1 MSIVETV
8 LHKVFGTPHERKVK
22 QLRPVIAQINKARE
36 ALEALDDAA
45 LAAKSAELREKLKNG
60 ATLDDIR
67 VEAFA
72 VCKEACDRRLGI
84 FNIFKPEHNFDFSR
98 LGPELQDAVNDAK
111 AALASGKNEWEVYL
125 PAALYAKVRELYPN
139 SVKPFRMMP
148 FDVQMIGGLVLH
160 EGAIAEMAT
169 GEGKT
174 LAAALPVY
182 LNALG
187 GHGVHVVTVN
197 DYLAGR
203 DAKQMGM
210 VYKFLGLTVGLIV
223 NGLNPEQRRVSY
235 NSDVTYGTNNEFG
248 FDYLRDNMAVEPNQL
263 VQRELNYCIVDEVDS
278 ILIDE
283 ARTPLIISGPA
294 EDATDKYAKANEIAQ
309 KLVKNKDFS
318 VDEKDKVIQLT
329 SKGVASVENMMQ
341 ITNLYGEHADWVHFI
356 DQALRAWYLYEK
368 DVDYIVRDG
377 EIVIVDENTGRLME
391 GRRYSNGMHQAIEA
405 KEKVEIRRENQTL
418 ATITFQNYFRM
429 YNKLSGMTG
438 TAETEA
444 TEFIKIYNMNTWVI
458 PTNKP
463 CVRKD
468 LQDLVYKSEGA
479 KWKAIVEEIKE
490 RHAKGQPLLVG
501 TASIEKSEHLH
512 GLLEKEG
519 IPHEV
524 LNAKNHGREAEI
536 IQFAGCKGKV
546 TIATNMAGRGT
557 DIALGEGVSELGG
570 LHVLGTE
577 RHESRRIDN
586 QLRGRSGRQGD
597 NGSSQYFLSL
607 DDNLM
612 RIFGGDN
619 VKNLM
624 SRFGVGEDEVITHPI
639 VSRSIRGAQR
649 RVEGQSFDIRKHL
662 LDYDNVMN
670 EQRKVIYGL
679 RRRIL
684 NGEDIREEIMNR
696 VEDALDI
703 KVAQYVPPKTYQE
716 DWNLEGLHTDLQR
729 SLGLEYNLT
738 MEDAAIKTP
747 ETVLDD
753 VLEMCKA
760 RYDKLTKIIPD
771 QDFRQIER
779 RFLLMTIDQVWKE
792 HLYQMDGLKDAIRFH
807 GYAQKDPLMVYKSE
821 GFKMFEGCMEKIAT
835 LTALRILNIRITLP
849 NGMTVSPDQLQ
860 LKPQPAPGAEGEQ
873 PAAEGAQNEA
883 PAEDGTMTQPAG
895 FNIEGGMR
903 SVQDDTPEGIG
914 EQLSAEGAKPAGLAG
929 EAATSE
935 SNALSKDQQ
944 QGVAQQPA
952 SAEGRPT
959 VRRTYTNPAVLAAAR
974 RAQQQAPKIGRN
986 DDCWCGSGLKYKK
999 CHGKNAE

>member
-1 MSIVETV
+1 MSIVDTV

-22 QLRPVIAQINKARE
+22 QLRPVIEKIHAVRM

-45 LAAKSAELREKLKNG
+45 LAAKSAEFREKLKNG
-60 ATLDDIR
+60 STLDDIK
-67 VEAFA
+67 VDAFA
-72 VCKEACDRRLGI
+72 VCQEACDRRLGI
-84 FNIFKPEHNFDFSR
+84 FNIFKPEFGFDFSR
-98 LGPELQDAVNDAK
+98 LGPELQDVVNNAK
-111 AALASGKNEWEVYL
+111 AELASGKNEWEVYL
-125 PAALYAKVRELYPN
+125 PAALYAKVRELYPE

-182 LNALG
+182 LNGLS

-203 DAKQMGM
+203 DAKQMGL

-223 NGLNPEQRRVSY
+223 AGLDSEQRRVSY
-235 NSDVTYGTNNEFG
+235 GSDVTYGTNNEFG
-248 FDYLRDNMAVEPNQL
+248 FDYLRDNMAVDPSQL
-263 VQRELNYCIVDEVDS
+263 VQRELNFCIVDEVDS

-294 EDATDKYAKANEIAQ
+294 EDATDKYAKADEIAQ
-309 KLVKNKDFS
+309 KLIKNKDFG
-318 VDEKDKVIQLT
+318 VDEKDKYIMLT
-329 SKGVASVENMMQ
+329 EKGVNHVESLLQ

-356 DQALRAWYLYEK
+356 DQALRAWHLYEK

-405 KEKVEIRRENQTL
+405 KEKVQIRRENQTL

-429 YNKLSGMTG
+429 YKKLSGMTG

-463 CVRKD
+463 CIRQD
-468 LQDLVYKSEGA
+468 LQDMVYKSEDA
-479 KWKAIVEEIKE
+479 KWRAIVAEIKE
-490 RHAKGQPLLVG
+490 RHGKGQPLLVG

-536 IQFAGCKGKV
+536 IQYAGHEGKV

-557 DIALGEGVSELGG
+557 DIALGPGVTNLGG

-597 NGSSQYFLSL
+597 PGSSQYFLSL

-612 RIFGGDN
+612 RIFGGDS

-624 SRFGVGEDEVITHPI
+624 NRFGVGEDEVITHPI
-639 VSRSIRGAQR
+639 VSRSIRSAQR

-684 NGEDIREEIMNR
+684 NGEDIRQEILDR
-696 VEDALDI
+696 IEDACDI
-703 KVAQYVPPKTYQE
+703 KVSNYIVAKSYPE

-729 SLGLEYNLT
+729 TLGMEYNLT
-738 MEDAAIKTP
+738 LEQAMKKTP
-747 ETVLDD
+747 EQVLDEIIG
-753 VLEMCKA
+753 LCKA
-760 RYDKLTKIIPD
+760 RYDKLTKIIPEA
-771 QDFRQIER
+771 DFRNIER

-792 HLYQMDGLKDAIRFH
+792 HLYAMDQLKDSIRFH
-807 GYAQKDPLMVYKSE
+807 GYAQKDPLMVYKNE
-821 GFKMFEGCMEKIAT
+821 GFKLFEGCLEKIAT
-835 LTALRILNIRITLP
+835 LTMLRILNIRITLP

-860 LKPQPAPGAEGEQ
+860 LKSQEQIDAERKAAEAAQNAGEQ
-873 PAAEGAQNEA
+873 PQE
-883 PAEDGTMTQPAG
+883 
-895 FNIEGGMR
+895 
-903 SVQDDTPEGIG
+903 G
-914 EQLSAEGAKPAGLAG
+914 EQLSAEGAKAAGLAG
-929 EAATSE
+929 QAAASE
-935 SNALSKDQQ
+935 SNAISEDPQ
-944 QGVAQQPA
+944 AQPMPQ
-952 SAEGRPT
+952 SALPGTRQ
-959 VRRTYTNPAVLAAAR
+959 VRRTYTNPAIMEAAR
-974 RAQQQAPKIGRN
+974 RRAQAAGPKLGRN
-986 DDCWCGSGLKYKK
+986 DPCWCGSGLKYKK
-999 CHGKNAE
+999 CHGKDVE

>member
-1 MSIVETV
+1 MSIVDTV

-22 QLRPVIAQINKARE
+22 QLRPVIAKIHEARH

-45 LAAKSAELREKLKNG
+45 LAAKSAEFREKLANG
-60 ATLDDIR
+60 ATLDDIK
-67 VEAFA
+67 VDAFA
-72 VCKEACDRRLGI
+72 VCQEACDRRLGI
-84 FNIFKPEHNFDFSR
+84 FNIFKPEFGFDFSR
-98 LGPELQDAVNDAK
+98 LGPELQDAANDAK
-111 AALASGKNEWEVYL
+111 AELASGKNEWEVYL
-125 PAALYAKVRELYPN
+125 PAALYAKVRELYPE

-182 LNALG
+182 LNGLG

-203 DAKQMGM
+203 DAKQMGL

-223 NGLNPEQRRVSY
+223 NGLDPETRRTSY

-248 FDYLRDNMAVEPNQL
+248 FDYLRDNMAVDPSQL
-263 VQRELNYCIVDEVDS
+263 VQRELNFCIVDEVDS

-294 EDATDKYAKANEIAQ
+294 EDATDKYSKANEIAQ
-309 KLVKNKDFS
+309 KLIKNKDFG
-318 VDEKDKVIQLT
+318 VDEKDKYIMLT
-329 SKGVASVENMMQ
+329 EKGVNHVESLLQ
-341 ITNLYGEHADWVHFI
+341 ITNLYGEHADWVHYI
-356 DQALRAWYLYEK
+356 DQALRAWHLYEK

-405 KEKVEIRRENQTL
+405 KEGVQIRRENQTL

-429 YNKLSGMTG
+429 YKKLSGMTG

-463 CVRKD
+463 CIRQD
-468 LQDLVYKSEGA
+468 LQDMVYKSEDA
-479 KWKAIVEEIKE
+479 KWRAIVAEIKE
-490 RHAKGQPLLVG
+490 RHGKGQPLLVG

-519 IPHEV
+519 IQHEV

-536 IQFAGCKGKV
+536 IQYAGYKDKV

-557 DIALGEGVSELGG
+557 DIALGPGVTELGG

-597 NGSSQYFLSL
+597 PGSSQYFLSL

-612 RIFGGDN
+612 RIFGGDS

-624 SRFGVGEDEVITHPI
+624 TRFGVGEDEVITHPI

-684 NGEDIREEIMNR
+684 NGEDIRQEIMDR
-696 VEDALDI
+696 IEDACDI
-703 KVAQYVPPKTYQE
+703 KVSSYIVAKSYPE

-729 SLGLEYNLT
+729 TLSMEYNLT
-738 MEDAAIKTP
+738 LDEAMHKTP
-747 ETVLDD
+747 EQVLDEIIG
-753 VLEMCKA
+753 LCKA
-760 RYDKLTKIIPD
+760 RYDKLTKIIPEA
-771 QDFRQIER
+771 DFHNIER

-792 HLYQMDGLKDAIRFH
+792 HLYAMDQLKDAIRFH
-807 GYAQKDPLMVYKSE
+807 GYAQKDPLMVYKNE
-821 GFKMFEGCMEKIAT
+821 GFKLFEGCLEKIAT

-860 LKPQPAPGAEGEQ
+860 LKSQEQIDAERKA
-873 PAAEGAQNEA
+873 AAEAAQNAGEGA
-883 PAEDGTMTQPAG
+883 ANAEQGA
-895 FNIEGGMR
+895 
-903 SVQDDTPEGIG
+903 
-914 EQLSAEGAKPAGLAG
+914 EQLSAEGAKAAGLAG
-929 EAATSE
+929 QAATSE
-935 SNALSKDQQ
+935 SNAISEEQ
-944 QGVAQQPA
+944 QGAQPMPQ
-952 SAEGRPT
+952 SALPGTRPT
-959 VRRTYTNPAVLAAAR
+959 VRRTYTNPAVLAAAKK
-974 RAQQQAPKIGRN
+974 RAQQAGPKLGRN
-986 DDCWCGSGLKYKK
+986 DPCWCGSGLKYKK
-999 CHGKNAE
+999 CHGKDVE

>member
-1 MSIVETV
+1 MSIVDTV
-8 LHKVFGTPHERKVK
+8 LHKIFGTPHERKVK
-22 QLRPVIAQINKARE
+22 KLRPVIAQIHEARK

-45 LAAKSAELREKLKNG
+45 LAAKSAEFREKLKNG
-60 ATLDDIR
+60 ATLEDIK

-72 VCKEACDRRLGI
+72 VCQEACDRRLGI
-84 FNIFKPEHNFDFSR
+84 FNIFKPENNFDFSK
-98 LGPELQDAVNDAK
+98 LGPELQVYTDAAK
-111 AALASGKNEWEVYL
+111 AELDAGKNEWEVYM
-125 PAALYAKVRELYPN
+125 PAAVYAKVRELYPE

-182 LNALG
+182 LNGLS

-203 DAKQMGM
+203 DAKQMGL

-223 NGLNPEQRRVSY
+223 NGLNPEQRRISY

-263 VQRELNYCIVDEVDS
+263 VQRELNFCIVDEVDS

-309 KLVKNKDFS
+309 KLVKNRDFG
-318 VDEKDKVIQLT
+318 VDEKDKNIQLT
-329 SKGVASVENMMQ
+329 EKGVNHIQELMGIQ
-341 ITNLYGEHADWVHFI
+341 NLYGEHADWVHFF

-377 EIVIVDENTGRLME
+377 EIIIVDENTGRLME

-405 KEKVEIRRENQTL
+405 KEKVQIRRENQTL

-429 YNKLSGMTG
+429 YKKLSGMTG

-463 CVRKD
+463 CIRKD
-468 LQDLVYKSEGA
+468 LQDMVYKSEGA
-479 KWKAIVEEIKE
+479 KWKAIVAEIKD
-490 RHAKGQPLLVG
+490 RHSKGQPLLVG

-512 GLLEKEG
+512 ALLEKEG
-519 IPHEV
+519 IPHDV

-536 IQFAGCKGKV
+536 IQYAGHKDRV

-557 DIALGEGVSELGG
+557 DIALGPGVTELGG

-597 NGSSQYFLSL
+597 PGSSQYFLSL

-612 RIFGGDN
+612 RIFGGDS

-624 SRFGVGEDEVITHPI
+624 TRFGVGEDEVITHPI

-696 VEDALDI
+696 IEDACDI
-703 KVAQYVPPKTYQE
+703 KVSNYIIAKSYPE
-716 DWNLEGLHTDLQR
+716 DWNLEGLHTDIQR
-729 SLGLEYNLT
+729 TLGMEYNLT
-738 MEDAAIKTP
+738 LEQAMQKTP
-747 ETVLDD
+747 EQVLDE
-753 VLEMCKA
+753 VIGMCKA
-760 RYDKLTKIIPD
+760 RYEKLTKIIPD
-771 QDFRQIER
+771 ADFRNIER

-792 HLYQMDGLKDAIRFH
+792 HLYAMDQLKDAIRFH
-807 GYAQKDPLMVYKSE
+807 GYAQKDPLMVYKNE
-821 GFKMFEGCMEKIAT
+821 GYKMFESCLEKIAT

-849 NGMTVSPDQLQ
+849 NGVTVSPDQLQ
-860 LKPQPAPGAEGEQ
+860 LKTPEQVEAEKAAAQ
-873 PAAEGAQNEA
+873 KAAEQNGAAENNAKKPANGEA
-883 PAEDGTMTQPAG
+883 AESKPQM
-895 FNIEGGMR
+895 
-903 SVQDDTPEGIG
+903 
-914 EQLSAEGAKPAGLAG
+914 SAEGAKAAGLAG
-929 EAATSE
+929 QAAASE
-935 SNALSKDQQ
+935 TNAITPEQQ
-944 QGVAQQPA
+944 QQSNGPMPQSALPGTRPA
-952 SAEGRPT
+952 
-959 VRRTYTNPAVLAAAR
+959 RRVNPAVAAAR
-974 RAQQQAPKIGRN
+974 QRAQQAAGPKLGRN
-986 DDCWCGSGLKYKK
+986 DPCWCGSGLKYKK
-999 CHGKNAE
+999 CHGKDVE

>member
-1 MSIVETV
+1 MSIVDTV

-22 QLRPVIAQINKARE
+22 QLRPVIEKIHAVRM

-45 LAAKSAELREKLKNG
+45 LAAKSAEFREKLKNG
-60 ATLDDIR
+60 STLDDIK
-67 VEAFA
+67 VDAFA
-72 VCKEACDRRLGI
+72 VCQEACDRRLGI
-84 FNIFKPEHNFDFSR
+84 FNIFKPEFGFDFSR
-98 LGPELQDAVNDAK
+98 LGPELQDVVNNAK
-111 AALASGKNEWEVYL
+111 AELASGKNEWEVYL
-125 PAALYAKVRELYPN
+125 PAALYAKVRELYPE

-182 LNALG
+182 LNGLS

-203 DAKQMGM
+203 DAKQMGL

-223 NGLNPEQRRVSY
+223 NGLNSEERRVSY
-235 NSDVTYGTNNEFG
+235 GSDVTYGTNNEFG
-248 FDYLRDNMAVEPNQL
+248 FDYLRDNMAVDPSQL
-263 VQRELNYCIVDEVDS
+263 VQRELNFCIVDEVDS

-294 EDATDKYAKANEIAQ
+294 EDATDKYAKADEIAQ
-309 KLVKNKDFS
+309 KLIKNKDFG
-318 VDEKDKVIQLT
+318 VDEKDKYIMLT
-329 SKGVASVENMMQ
+329 EKGVNHVESLLQ
-341 ITNLYGEHADWVHFI
+341 ITNLYGEHADWVHFL
-356 DQALRAWYLYEK
+356 DNALRAWYLFEK
-368 DVDYIVRDG
+368 DVDYIVRGD
-377 EIVIVDENTGRLME
+377 EIIIIDENTGRTME
-391 GRRYSNGMHQAIEA
+391 GRRYSNGIHQAIEA
-405 KEKVEIRRENQTL
+405 KENVPIRRENQTL

-429 YNKLSGMTG
+429 YKKLSGMTG

-463 CVRKD
+463 CIRKD
-468 LQDLVYKSEGA
+468 EQDLVYKSEDA
-479 KWKAIVEEIKE
+479 KWRAIVAEIKE
-490 RHAKGQPLLVG
+490 RHGKGQPLLVG

-512 GLLEKEG
+512 ALLEKEG

-524 LNAKNHGREAEI
+524 LNAKNHSREAEI
-536 IQFAGCKGKV
+536 IQYAGYKGKV

-557 DIALGEGVSELGG
+557 DIALGPGVTELGG

-597 NGSSQYFLSL
+597 PGSSQYFLSL

-612 RIFGGDN
+612 RIFGGDS

-649 RVEGQSFDIRKHL
+649 RVESQSFDIRKHL

-684 NGEDIREEIMNR
+684 NGEDIRDEIMNR
-696 VEDALDI
+696 IEDACDI
-703 KVAQYVPPKTYQE
+703 KVSAYIPAKSYPEQWKLE
-716 DWNLEGLHTDLQR
+716 DLHTDLQR
-729 SLGLEYNLT
+729 TLAMEYNLT
-738 MEDAAIKTP
+738 LDDAMKKTP
-747 ETVLDD
+747 EQ
-753 VLEMCKA
+753 VLEDVIGLCKA

-771 QDFRQIER
+771 ADFRNIER

-792 HLYQMDGLKDAIRFH
+792 HLYAMDQLKDAIRFH
-807 GYAQKDPLMVYKSE
+807 GYAQKDPLMVYKND
-821 GFKMFEGCMEKIAT
+821 GFRMFESCLEKIAT

-860 LKPQPAPGAEGEQ
+860 LKSQEQIDAERK
-873 PAAEGAQNEA
+873 AAEEAAAQNDAA
-883 PAEDGTMTQPAG
+883 PANEQAAAG
-895 FNIEGGMR
+895 EG
-903 SVQDDTPEGIG
+903 SSEG
-914 EQLSAEGAKPAGLAG
+914 LSAEGAKAAGLAG
-929 EAATSE
+929 QAASSE
-935 SNALSKDQQ
+935 SNALSEDQ
-944 QGVAQQPA
+944 AESQPMPQ
-952 SAEGRPT
+952 SALPGTRPNR
-959 VRRTYTNPAVLAAAR
+959 VNPALAAAVK
-974 RAQQQAPKIGRN
+974 RAQKQAGAKLGRN
-986 DDCWCGSGLKYKK
+986 DLCWCGSGLKYKK
-999 CHGKNAE
+999 CHGKDVD

>member
-1 MSIVETV
+1 MSVVDTV
-8 LHKVFGTPHERKVK
+8 LHKIFGTPHERKVK
-22 QLRPVIAQINKARE
+22 QLRPVIAKIHEAKQ

-45 LAAKSAELREKLKNG
+45 LAAKSAEFREKLKNG
-60 ATLDDIR
+60 ATLEDIK

-72 VCKEACDRRLGI
+72 VCQEACDRRLGI
-84 FNIFKPEHNFDFSR
+84 FNIFKPEFEFDFSR
-98 LGPELQDAVNDAK
+98 LGPELQGAVETAK
-111 AALASGKNEWEVYL
+111 AELASGKNEWEVYL
-125 PAALYAKVRELYPN
+125 PAALYAKVRELYPE

-182 LNALG
+182 LNGLS

-203 DAKQMGM
+203 DAKQMGL
-210 VYKFLGLTVGLIV
+210 VYQFLGLTVGLIV
-223 NGLNPEQRRVSY
+223 NGLNSEQRRKSY

-248 FDYLRDNMAVEPNQL
+248 FDYLRDNMAVEPSQL
-263 VQRELNYCIVDEVDS
+263 VQRELNFCIVDEVDS

-309 KLVKNKDFS
+309 KLIKNKDFS
-318 VDEKDKVIQLT
+318 VDEKDKNIQLT
-329 SKGVASVENMMQ
+329 EKGVNHVESLMQ
-341 ITNLYGEHADWVHFI
+341 ITNLYGEHADWVHFL
-356 DQALRAWYLYEK
+356 DQALRAWHLYER

-377 EIVIVDENTGRLME
+377 EIIIVDENTGRLME

-405 KEKVEIRRENQTL
+405 KEKVQIRRENQTL

-429 YNKLSGMTG
+429 YKKLSGMTG

-463 CVRKD
+463 CIRKD
-468 LQDLVYKSEGA
+468 MQDMVYKSEGA
-479 KWKAIVEEIKE
+479 KWKAIVAEIKD
-490 RHAKGQPLLVG
+490 RHEKGQPLLVG

-524 LNAKNHGREAEI
+524 LNAKNHSREAEI
-536 IQFAGCKGKV
+536 IQFAGYKGKV

-557 DIALGEGVSELGG
+557 DIALGPGVTEVGG

-597 NGSSQYFLSL
+597 PGSSQYFLSL

-612 RIFGGDN
+612 RIFGGDS

-624 SRFGVGEDEVITHPI
+624 TRFGVGEDEVITHPI
-639 VSRSIRGAQR
+639 VSRSIRSAQR

-684 NGEDIREEIMNR
+684 NGEDVRDEILNR
-696 VEDALDI
+696 IEDACDI
-703 KVAQYVPPKTYQE
+703 KVSNYIPPKSYVE
-716 DWNLEGLHTDLQR
+716 NWNLEGLHTDLQR
-729 SLGLEYNLT
+729 SLGMEYSLSFDEAT
-738 MEDAAIKTP
+738 KKTP
-747 ETVLDD
+747 EQVLDEIIE
-753 VLEMCKA
+753 LCKA

-771 QDFRQIER
+771 ADFRNIER

-792 HLYQMDGLKDAIRFH
+792 HLYAMDQLKDAIRFH
-807 GYAQKDPLMVYKSE
+807 GYAQKDPLMIYKNE
-821 GFKMFEGCMEKIAT
+821 GYKMFEGCIEKIAT
-835 LTALRILNIRITLP
+835 LTMLRILNIRITLP
-849 NGMTVSPDQLQ
+849 NGQTVSPDQLQ
-860 LKPQPAPGAEGEQ
+860 LREQ
-873 PAAEGAQNEA
+873 PKPESEAGAQEA
-883 PAEDGTMTQPAG
+883 AQSAETAQAPEQP
-895 FNIEGGMR
+895 
-903 SVQDDTPEGIG
+903 ST
-914 EQLSAEGAKPAGLAG
+914 EGAKAAGLAG
-929 EAATSE
+929 QAASSETNAISEGQQAASEAAQPMPQS
-935 SNALSKDQQ
+935 ALP
-944 QGVAQQPA
+944 GT
-952 SAEGRPT
+952 RPT
-959 VRRTYTNPAVLAAAR
+959 VRRTYTNPAVAAAAR
-974 RAQQQAPKIGRN
+974 RAQQAGPKLGRN
-986 DDCWCGSGLKYKK
+986 DPCWCGSGLKYKK
-999 CHGKNAE
+999 CHGKDAE

>member
-1 MSIVETV
+1 MSIVDTV
-8 LHKVFGTPHERKVK
+8 LHKIFGTPHERKVK
-22 QLRPVIAQINKARE
+22 QLRPVIAKIHEACK
-36 ALEALDDAA
+36 ALEALDDEA
-45 LAAKSAELREKLKNG
+45 LAAKSAEFREKLANG
-60 ATLDDIR
+60 STLEDIK

-72 VCKEACDRRLGI
+72 VCREACDRRLGI
-84 FNIFKPEHNFDFSR
+84 FNIFKPEFGFDFSS
-98 LGPELQDAVNDAK
+98 LGPELQEAVNKAK
-111 AALASGKNEWEVYL
+111 AELESGKNEWEVYL
-125 PAALYAKVRELYPN
+125 PAAVYAKVRELYPE
-139 SVKPFRMMP
+139 SVKPFRMLP

-182 LNALG
+182 LNGLT

-203 DAKQMGM
+203 DAKQMGL
-210 VYKFLGLTVGLIV
+210 VYKFLGLTVGLII
-223 NGLNPEQRRVSY
+223 NGLDAEQRRESY

-263 VQRELNYCIVDEVDS
+263 VQRELNFCIVDEVDS

-294 EDATDKYAKANEIAQ
+294 EDATEKYAKANEISKQ
-309 KLVKNKDFS
+309 LVRNKDFS
-318 VDEKDKVIQLT
+318 VDEKDKNIQFT
-329 SKGVASVENMMQ
+329 EKGVLHIQDLMH
-341 ITNLYGEHADWVHFI
+341 ITNLYGEHADWVHFL
-356 DQALRAWYLYEK
+356 DNALRAWYLFEK

-377 EIVIVDENTGRLME
+377 EIIIVDENTGRLME
-391 GRRYSNGMHQAIEA
+391 GRRYSNGIHQAIEA
-405 KEKVEIRRENQTL
+405 KENVPIRRENQTL

-429 YNKLSGMTG
+429 YKKLSGMTG

-463 CVRKD
+463 CIRKD
-468 LQDLVYKSEGA
+468 LQDLVYKSEDA
-479 KWKAIVEEIKE
+479 KWRAIVAEIKE
-490 RHAKGQPLLVG
+490 RHGKGQPLLVG
-501 TASIEKSEHLH
+501 TASIEKSEILH
-512 GLLEKEG
+512 GMLEKEG

-536 IQFAGCKGKV
+536 IQYAGYKDKV

-557 DIALGEGVSELGG
+557 DIALGPGVTELGG

-597 NGSSQYFLSL
+597 PGSSQYFLSL

-612 RIFGGDN
+612 RIFGGDS

-649 RVEGQSFDIRKHL
+649 RVESQSFDIRKHL

-684 NGEDIREEIMNR
+684 NGEDIRDEIMNR
-696 VEDALDI
+696 IEDACDI
-703 KVAQYVPPKTYQE
+703 KVSNYIPAKSYPEQWKLE
-716 DWNLEGLHTDLQR
+716 DLHADLQR
-729 SLGLEYNLT
+729 TLGMEYNLT
-738 MEDAAIKTP
+738 LEDAVTKTP
-747 ETVLDD
+747 EQVLDE
-753 VLEMCKA
+753 VIGLCKT

-771 QDFRQIER
+771 ADFRNIER

-792 HLYQMDGLKDAIRFH
+792 HLYAMDQLKDAIRFH
-807 GYAQKDPLMVYKSE
+807 GYAQKDPLMVYKND
-821 GFKMFEGCMEKIAT
+821 GFKMFESCLEKIAT

-860 LKPQPAPGAEGEQ
+860 LKSQEQIDAERKAAEEAAAGNAAEGEEQ
-873 PAAEGAQNEA
+873 SAESA
-883 PAEDGTMTQPAG
+883 
-895 FNIEGGMR
+895 
-903 SVQDDTPEGIG
+903 
-914 EQLSAEGAKPAGLAG
+914 EQLSSEGAKAAGLAG
-929 EAATSE
+929 QAASSE
-935 SNALSKDQQ
+935 SNALSED
-944 QGVAQQPA
+944 QPA
-952 SAEGRPT
+952 NQPMSQSALPGTRPNR
-959 VRRTYTNPAVLAAAR
+959 VMNPALAAAVK
-974 RAQQQAPKIGRN
+974 RAQKQAGAKLGRN
-986 DDCWCGSGLKYKK
+986 DLCWCGSGLKYKK
-999 CHGKNAE
+999 CHGKDVD

>member
-1 MSIVETV
+1 MSIVDTV

-22 QLRPVIAQINKARE
+22 QLRPVIEKIHAARM

-45 LAAKSAELREKLKNG
+45 LAAKSAEFREKLKNG
-60 ATLDDIR
+60 GTLEDIK
-67 VEAFA
+67 VDAFA
-72 VCKEACDRRLGI
+72 VCQEACDRRLGI
-84 FNIFKPEHNFDFSR
+84 FNIFKPEFGFDFSR

-111 AALASGKNEWEVYL
+111 AALDSGKNEWEVYL
-125 PAALYAKVRELYPN
+125 PAALYAKVRELYPE

-182 LNALG
+182 LNGLS

-203 DAKQMGM
+203 DAKQMGL

-223 NGLNPEQRRVSY
+223 NGLDSEQRRTSY

-248 FDYLRDNMAVEPNQL
+248 FDYLRDNMAVDPSQL
-263 VQRELNYCIVDEVDS
+263 VQRELNFCIVDEVDS

-309 KLVKNKDFS
+309 KLVKNKDFG
-318 VDEKDKVIQLT
+318 VDEKDKYIMLT
-329 SKGVASVENMMQ
+329 EKGVNHVESLLQ
-341 ITNLYGEHADWVHFI
+341 ITNLYGEHADWVHYI
-356 DQALRAWYLYEK
+356 DQALRAWHLYEK

-405 KEKVEIRRENQTL
+405 KEKVQIRRENQTL

-429 YNKLSGMTG
+429 YKKLSGMTG

-463 CVRKD
+463 CIRQD
-468 LQDLVYKSEGA
+468 LQDMVYKSEDA
-479 KWKAIVEEIKE
+479 KWRAIVAEIKE
-490 RHAKGQPLLVG
+490 RHGKGQPLLVG

-536 IQFAGCKGKV
+536 IQYAGYKDKV

-557 DIALGEGVSELGG
+557 DIALGPGVTDLGG

-597 NGSSQYFLSL
+597 PGSSQYFLSL

-612 RIFGGDN
+612 RIFGGDS

-624 SRFGVGEDEVITHPI
+624 NRFGVGEDEVITHPI

-684 NGEDIREEIMNR
+684 NGEDISQEIMDR
-696 VEDALDI
+696 IEDACDI
-703 KVAQYVPPKTYQE
+703 KVSNYIVAKSYPE

-729 SLGLEYNLT
+729 TLGMEYHLTLEEA
-738 MEDAAIKTP
+738 MKKTP
-747 ETVLDD
+747 EQVLDE
-753 VLEMCKA
+753 VIGMCKA
-760 RYDKLTKIIPD
+760 RYEKLGKIIPEA
-771 QDFRQIER
+771 DFHNIER

-792 HLYQMDGLKDAIRFH
+792 HLYAMDQLKDAIRFH
-807 GYAQKDPLMVYKSE
+807 GYAQKDPLMVYKNE
-821 GFKMFEGCMEKIAT
+821 GFKLFEGCLEKIAT

-860 LKPQPAPGAEGEQ
+860 LKSQEQIDAEKKAAEAAQAQGGAPAEGEQ
-873 PAAEGAQNEA
+873 
-883 PAEDGTMTQPAG
+883 M
-895 FNIEGGMR
+895 
-903 SVQDDTPEGIG
+903 
-914 EQLSAEGAKPAGLAG
+914 SAEGAKAAGLAG
-929 EAATSE
+929 TAATSE
-935 SNALSKDQQ
+935 SNAISEEQQ
-944 QGVAQQPA
+944 AQQPMPQ
-952 SAEGRPT
+952 SALPGTRPT
-959 VRRTYTNPAVLAAAR
+959 VRRTYTNPAVQAAAQR
-974 RAQQQAPKIGRN
+974 RAQAAGPKLGRN
-986 DDCWCGSGLKYKK
+986 DPCWCGSGLKYKK
-999 CHGKNAE
+999 CHGKDLD

>member
-1 MSIVETV
+1 MSVVDTV
-8 LHKVFGTPHERKVK
+8 LHKIFGTPHERKVK
-22 QLRPVIAQINKARE
+22 QLRPVIAKIHAARE
-36 ALEALDDAA
+36 SLEALDDAA
-45 LAAKSAELREKLKNG
+45 LAAKSAEFREKLKNG
-60 ATLDDIR
+60 ATLEDIK

-72 VCKEACDRRLGI
+72 VCQEACDRRLGI
-84 FNIFKPEHNFDFSR
+84 FNIFKPEFEFDFSR
-98 LGPELQDAVNDAK
+98 LGPELQGAVETAK
-111 AALASGKNEWEVYL
+111 AELASGKNEWEVYL
-125 PAALYAKVRELYPN
+125 PAALYAKVRELYPE

-182 LNALG
+182 LNGLS

-203 DAKQMGM
+203 DAKQMGL
-210 VYKFLGLTVGLIV
+210 VYQFLGLTVGLIV
-223 NGLNPEQRRVSY
+223 NGLNSEQRRKSY

-248 FDYLRDNMAVEPNQL
+248 FDYLRDNMAVEPSQL
-263 VQRELNYCIVDEVDS
+263 VQRELNFCIVDEVDS

-318 VDEKDKVIQLT
+318 VDEKDKNIQLT
-329 SKGVASVENMMQ
+329 EKGVNHVESLMQ
-341 ITNLYGEHADWVHFI
+341 ITNLYGEHADWVHFL
-356 DQALRAWYLYEK
+356 DQALRAWHLYER

-377 EIVIVDENTGRLME
+377 EIIIVDENTGRLME

-405 KEKVEIRRENQTL
+405 KEKVQIRRENQTL

-429 YNKLSGMTG
+429 YKKLSGMTG

-463 CVRKD
+463 CIRKD
-468 LQDLVYKSEGA
+468 MQDMVYKSEGA
-479 KWKAIVEEIKE
+479 KWKAIVAEIKD
-490 RHAKGQPLLVG
+490 RHEKGQPLLVG

-524 LNAKNHGREAEI
+524 LNAKNHSREAEI
-536 IQFAGCKGKV
+536 IQYAGYKGKV

-557 DIALGEGVSELGG
+557 DIALGPGVTEVGG

-597 NGSSQYFLSL
+597 PGSSQYFLSL

-612 RIFGGDN
+612 RIFGGDS

-624 SRFGVGEDEVITHPI
+624 TRFGVGEDEVITHPI
-639 VSRSIRGAQR
+639 VSRSIRSAQR

-684 NGEDIREEIMNR
+684 NGEDIRDEIMNR
-696 VEDALDI
+696 IEDACDI
-703 KVAQYVPPKTYQE
+703 KVSNYIPPKSYVE
-716 DWNLEGLHTDLQR
+716 NWNLEGLHTDLQR
-729 SLGLEYNLT
+729 SLGMEYNLSFD
-738 MEDAAIKTP
+738 DATKKTP
-747 ETVLDD
+747 DQVLDEIIE
-753 VLEMCKA
+753 LCKA

-771 QDFRQIER
+771 ADFRNIER

-792 HLYQMDGLKDAIRFH
+792 HLYAMDQLKDAIRFH
-807 GYAQKDPLMVYKSE
+807 GYAQKDPLMIYKNE
-821 GFKMFEGCMEKIAT
+821 GYKMFEGCIEKIAT

-849 NGMTVSPDQLQ
+849 NGQTVSPDQLQ
-860 LKPQPAPGAEGEQ
+860 LREQ
-873 PAAEGAQNEA
+873 PKPESEAGAQEA
-883 PAEDGTMTQPAG
+883 ANADHAAAPEQP
-895 FNIEGGMR
+895 
-903 SVQDDTPEGIG
+903 ST
-914 EQLSAEGAKPAGLAG
+914 EGAKAAGLAG
-929 EAATSE
+929 QAASSE
-935 SNALSKDQQ
+935 TNALSESQQ
-944 QGVAQQPA
+944 AASEAAPQPMPQ
-952 SAEGRPT
+952 SALPGTRPT
-959 VRRTYTNPAVLAAAR
+959 VRRTYTNPAVAAAAR
-974 RAQQQAPKIGRN
+974 RAQQAGPKLGRN
-986 DDCWCGSGLKYKK
+986 DPCWCGSGLKYKK
-999 CHGKNAE
+999 CHGKDVE

>member
-1 MSIVETV
+1 MSIVDTV

-22 QLRPVIAQINKARE
+22 QLRPVIEKIHAVRM

-45 LAAKSAELREKLKNG
+45 LAAKSAEFREKLKNG
-60 ATLDDIR
+60 STLDDIK
-67 VEAFA
+67 VDAFA
-72 VCKEACDRRLGI
+72 VCQEACDRRLGI
-84 FNIFKPEHNFDFSR
+84 FNIFKPEFGFDFSR
-98 LGPELQDAVNDAK
+98 LGPELQDVVNNAK
-111 AALASGKNEWEVYL
+111 AELASGKNEWEVYL
-125 PAALYAKVRELYPN
+125 PAALYAKVRELYPE

-182 LNALG
+182 LNGLS

-203 DAKQMGM
+203 DAKQMGL

-223 NGLNPEQRRVSY
+223 NGLDSEQRRTSY

-248 FDYLRDNMAVEPNQL
+248 FDYLRDNMAVDPSQL
-263 VQRELNYCIVDEVDS
+263 VQRELNFCIVDEVDS

-294 EDATDKYAKANEIAQ
+294 EDATDKYAKADEIAQ
-309 KLVKNKDFS
+309 KLIKNKDFG
-318 VDEKDKVIQLT
+318 VDEKDKYIMLT
-329 SKGVASVENMMQ
+329 EKGVNHVESLLQ

-356 DQALRAWYLYEK
+356 DQALRAWHLYEK

-405 KEKVEIRRENQTL
+405 KEKVQIRRENQTL

-429 YNKLSGMTG
+429 YKKLSGMTG

-463 CVRKD
+463 CIRQD
-468 LQDLVYKSEGA
+468 LQDMVYKSEDA
-479 KWKAIVEEIKE
+479 KWRAIVAEIKE
-490 RHAKGQPLLVG
+490 RHGKGQPLLVG

-536 IQFAGCKGKV
+536 IQYAGHEGKV

-557 DIALGEGVSELGG
+557 DIALGPGVTNLGG

-597 NGSSQYFLSL
+597 PGSSQYFLSL

-612 RIFGGDN
+612 RIFGGDS

-624 SRFGVGEDEVITHPI
+624 NRFGVGEDEVITHPI
-639 VSRSIRGAQR
+639 VSRSIRSAQR

-684 NGEDIREEIMNR
+684 NGEDIRQEILDR
-696 VEDALDI
+696 IEDACDI
-703 KVAQYVPPKTYQE
+703 KVSNYIVAKSYPE

-729 SLGLEYNLT
+729 TLGMEYNLT
-738 MEDAAIKTP
+738 LEQAMKKTP
-747 ETVLDD
+747 EQVLDEIIG
-753 VLEMCKA
+753 LCKA
-760 RYDKLTKIIPD
+760 RYDKLTKIIPEA
-771 QDFRQIER
+771 DFRNIER

-792 HLYQMDGLKDAIRFH
+792 HLYAMDQLKDSIRFH
-807 GYAQKDPLMVYKSE
+807 GYAQKDPLMVYKNE
-821 GFKMFEGCMEKIAT
+821 GFKLFEGCLEKIAT
-835 LTALRILNIRITLP
+835 LTMLRILNIRITLP

-860 LKPQPAPGAEGEQ
+860 LKPQEQIDAERKAAEAAQNAGEQ
-873 PAAEGAQNEA
+873 PQE
-883 PAEDGTMTQPAG
+883 
-895 FNIEGGMR
+895 
-903 SVQDDTPEGIG
+903 G
-914 EQLSAEGAKPAGLAG
+914 EQLSAEGAKAAGLAG
-929 EAATSE
+929 QAAASE
-935 SNALSKDQQ
+935 SNAISEDPQ
-944 QGVAQQPA
+944 AQPMPQ
-952 SAEGRPT
+952 SALPGTRQ
-959 VRRTYTNPAVLAAAR
+959 VRRTYTNPAIMEAAR
-974 RAQQQAPKIGRN
+974 RRAQAAGPKLGRN
-986 DDCWCGSGLKYKK
+986 DPCWCGSGLKYKK
-999 CHGKNAE
+999 CHGKDVE

>member
-1 MSIVETV
+1 MSVVDTV
-8 LHKVFGTPHERKVK
+8 LHKIFGTPHERKVK
-22 QLRPVIAQINKARE
+22 QLRPVIAKIHEAKQ

-45 LAAKSAELREKLKNG
+45 LAAKSAEFREKLKNG
-60 ATLDDIR
+60 ATLEDIK

-72 VCKEACDRRLGI
+72 VCQEACDRRLGI
-84 FNIFKPEHNFDFSR
+84 FNIFKPEFGFDFSR
-98 LGPELQDAVNDAK
+98 LGPELQAAADAAK
-111 AALASGKNEWEVYL
+111 AELAAGKNEWEVYL
-125 PAALYAKVRELYPN
+125 PAALYAKVRELYPE

-182 LNALG
+182 LNGLS

-203 DAKQMGM
+203 DAKQMGL
-210 VYKFLGLTVGLIV
+210 VYQFLGLTVGLIV
-223 NGLNPEQRRVSY
+223 NGLNSEQRRKSY

-248 FDYLRDNMAVEPNQL
+248 FDYLRDNMAVEPSQL
-263 VQRELNYCIVDEVDS
+263 VQRELNFCIVDEVDS

-309 KLVKNKDFS
+309 KLIKNKDFS
-318 VDEKDKVIQLT
+318 VDEKDKNIQLT
-329 SKGVASVENMMQ
+329 EKGVNHVESLMQ
-341 ITNLYGEHADWVHFI
+341 ITNLYGEHADWVHFL
-356 DQALRAWYLYEK
+356 DQALRAWHLYER

-377 EIVIVDENTGRLME
+377 EIIIVDENTGRLME

-405 KEKVEIRRENQTL
+405 KEKVQIRRENQTL

-429 YNKLSGMTG
+429 YKKLSGMTG

-463 CVRKD
+463 CIRKD
-468 LQDLVYKSEGA
+468 MQDMVYKSEGA
-479 KWKAIVEEIKE
+479 KWKAIVAEIKD
-490 RHAKGQPLLVG
+490 RHEKGQPLLVG

-524 LNAKNHGREAEI
+524 LNAKNHSREAEI
-536 IQFAGCKGKV
+536 IQFAGYKGKV

-557 DIALGEGVSELGG
+557 DIALGPGVTEVGG

-597 NGSSQYFLSL
+597 PGSSQYFLSL

-612 RIFGGDN
+612 RIFGGDS

-624 SRFGVGEDEVITHPI
+624 TRFGVGEDEVITHPI
-639 VSRSIRGAQR
+639 VSRSIRSAQR

-684 NGEDIREEIMNR
+684 NGEDVRDEILNR
-696 VEDALDI
+696 IEDACDI
-703 KVAQYVPPKTYQE
+703 KVSNYIPPKSYVE
-716 DWNLEGLHTDLQR
+716 NWNLEGLHTDLQR
-729 SLGLEYNLT
+729 SLGMEYSLSFDEAT
-738 MEDAAIKTP
+738 KKTP
-747 ETVLDD
+747 EQVLDEIID
-753 VLEMCKA
+753 LCKA

-771 QDFRQIER
+771 ADFRNIER

-792 HLYQMDGLKDAIRFH
+792 HLYAMDQLKDAIRFH
-807 GYAQKDPLMVYKSE
+807 GYAQKDPLMIYKNE
-821 GFKMFEGCMEKIAT
+821 GYKMFEGCIEKIAT
-835 LTALRILNIRITLP
+835 LTMLRILNIRITLP
-849 NGMTVSPDQLQ
+849 NGQTVSPDQLQ
-860 LKPQPAPGAEGEQ
+860 LREQ
-873 PAAEGAQNEA
+873 PKPESEAGAQEA
-883 PAEDGTMTQPAG
+883 AQSAETAQAPEQP
-895 FNIEGGMR
+895 
-903 SVQDDTPEGIG
+903 ST
-914 EQLSAEGAKPAGLAG
+914 EGAKAAGLAG
-929 EAATSE
+929 QAASSETNAISEGQQEASEAAQPMPQS
-935 SNALSKDQQ
+935 ALP
-944 QGVAQQPA
+944 GT
-952 SAEGRPT
+952 RPT
-959 VRRTYTNPAVLAAAR
+959 VRRTYTNPAVAAAAR
-974 RAQQQAPKIGRN
+974 RAQQAGPKLGRN
-986 DDCWCGSGLKYKK
+986 DPCWCGSGLKYKK
-999 CHGKNAE
+999 CHGKDAE

>member
-1 MSIVETV
+1 MIIVDTV
-8 LHKVFGTPHERKVK
+8 LHKIFGTPHERKVK
-22 QLRPVIAQINKARE
+22 QLRPVIAKIHEACK
-36 ALEALDDAA
+36 ALETLDDAE
-45 LAAKSAELREKLKNG
+45 LAAKSAEFREKLNNG
-60 ATLDDIR
+60 ATLDDIK
-67 VEAFA
+67 VDAFA
-72 VCKEACDRRLGI
+72 VCREACDRRLGI
-84 FNIFKPEHNFDFSR
+84 FNIFKPEFGFDFSR
-98 LGPELQDAVNDAK
+98 LGPELQEAVNKAK
-111 AALASGKNEWEVYL
+111 AELESGKNEWEVYL
-125 PAALYAKVRELYPN
+125 PAALYAKVRELYPE
-139 SVKPFRMMP
+139 SVKPFRMLP

-182 LNALG
+182 LNGLS

-203 DAKQMGM
+203 DAKQMGL

-223 NGLNPEQRRVSY
+223 AGLNPEQRRESY

-263 VQRELNYCIVDEVDS
+263 VQRELNFCIVDEVDS

-294 EDATDKYAKANEIAQ
+294 EDATEKYAKANEISKQ
-309 KLVKNKDFS
+309 LVRNKDFS
-318 VDEKDKVIQLT
+318 VDEKDKNIQFT
-329 SKGVASVENMMQ
+329 EKGVLHIQDLMH
-341 ITNLYGEHADWVHFI
+341 ITNLYGEHADWVHFL
-356 DQALRAWYLYEK
+356 DNALRAWYLFEK

-377 EIVIVDENTGRLME
+377 EIIIVDENTGRLME
-391 GRRYSNGMHQAIEA
+391 GRRYSNGIHQAIEA
-405 KEKVEIRRENQTL
+405 KEGVEIRRENQTL

-429 YNKLSGMTG
+429 YKKLSGMTG

-463 CVRKD
+463 CIRKD
-468 LQDLVYKSEGA
+468 LQDLVYKSEDA
-479 KWKAIVEEIKE
+479 KWRAIVAEIKE

-501 TASIEKSEHLH
+501 TASIEKSEILH
-512 GLLEKEG
+512 GMLEKEG

-536 IQFAGCKGKV
+536 IQYAGHKDKV

-557 DIALGEGVSELGG
+557 DIALGPGVTELGG

-597 NGSSQYFLSL
+597 PGSSQYFLSL

-624 SRFGVGEDEVITHPI
+624 NRFGVGEDEVITHPI

-649 RVEGQSFDIRKHL
+649 RVESQSFDIRKHL

-684 NGEDIREEIMNR
+684 NGEDIRDEIMNR
-696 VEDALDI
+696 IEDACDI
-703 KVAQYVPPKTYQE
+703 KVSAYIPAKSYPEQWKLE
-716 DWNLEGLHTDLQR
+716 DLHADLQR
-729 SLGLEYNLT
+729 TLGMEYSLTLEEAVT
-738 MEDAAIKTP
+738 KTP
-747 ETVLDD
+747 EQVLDEIID
-753 VLEMCKA
+753 LCKV

-771 QDFRQIER
+771 ADFRNIER

-792 HLYQMDGLKDAIRFH
+792 HLYAMDQLKDAIRFH
-807 GYAQKDPLMVYKSE
+807 GYAQKDPLMVYKND
-821 GFKMFEGCMEKIAT
+821 GFKMFESCMEKIAT

-849 NGMTVSPDQLQ
+849 NGVTVSPDQLQ
-860 LKPQPAPGAEGEQ
+860 LKSQEQIDAERK
-873 PAAEGAQNEA
+873 AAEEAAQNGAA
-883 PAEDGTMTQPAG
+883 PANEQAAEPA
-895 FNIEGGMR
+895 EA
-903 SVQDDTPEGIG
+903 Q
-914 EQLSAEGAKPAGLAG
+914 EQLSADGAKAAGLAG
-929 EAATSE
+929 QAASSE
-935 SNALSKDQQ
+935 TNALSEDQQ
-944 QGVAQQPA
+944 ESQPMPQ
-952 SAEGRPT
+952 SALPGTRPN
-959 VRRTYTNPAVLAAAR
+959 RAAANAALAAAVK
-974 RAQQQAPKIGRN
+974 RAQQQAGAKLGRN
-986 DDCWCGSGLKYKK
+986 DLCWCGSGLKYKK
-999 CHGKNAE
+999 CHGKDVE

>member
-1 MSIVETV
+1 MSIVDTV

-22 QLRPVIAQINKARE
+22 QLRPVIAKIHEARH

-45 LAAKSAELREKLKNG
+45 LAAKSAEFREKLANG
-60 ATLDDIR
+60 ATLDDIK
-67 VEAFA
+67 VDAFA
-72 VCKEACDRRLGI
+72 VCQEACDRRLGI
-84 FNIFKPEHNFDFSR
+84 FNIFKPEFGFDFSR

-111 AALASGKNEWEVYL
+111 AELDSGKNEWEVYL
-125 PAALYAKVRELYPN
+125 PAALYAKVCELYPE

-182 LNALG
+182 LNGLG

-203 DAKQMGM
+203 DAKQMGL

-223 NGLNPEQRRVSY
+223 NGLDPETRRTSY

-248 FDYLRDNMAVEPNQL
+248 FDYLRDNMAVDPSQL
-263 VQRELNYCIVDEVDS
+263 VQRELNFCIVDEVDS

-294 EDATDKYAKANEIAQ
+294 EDATDKYSKANEIAQ
-309 KLVKNKDFS
+309 KLVKNKDFG
-318 VDEKDKVIQLT
+318 VDEKDKYIMLT
-329 SKGVASVENMMQ
+329 EKGVNHVESLLQ
-341 ITNLYGEHADWVHFI
+341 ITNLYGEHADWVHYI
-356 DQALRAWYLYEK
+356 DQALRAWHLYEK

-405 KEKVEIRRENQTL
+405 KEGVQIRRENQTL

-429 YNKLSGMTG
+429 YKKLSGMTG

-463 CVRKD
+463 CIRQD
-468 LQDLVYKSEGA
+468 LQDMVYKSEDA
-479 KWKAIVEEIKE
+479 KWRAIVAEIKE
-490 RHAKGQPLLVG
+490 RHSKGQPLLVG

-536 IQFAGCKGKV
+536 IQYAGYKDKV

-557 DIALGEGVSELGG
+557 DIALGPGVTELGG

-597 NGSSQYFLSL
+597 PGSSQYFLSL

-612 RIFGGDN
+612 RIFGGDS

-624 SRFGVGEDEVITHPI
+624 TRFGVGEDEVITHPI

-684 NGEDIREEIMNR
+684 NGEDIRQEIMDR
-696 VEDALDI
+696 IEDACDI
-703 KVAQYVPPKTYQE
+703 KVSSYIVAKSYPE

-729 SLGLEYNLT
+729 TLSMEYNLT
-738 MEDAAIKTP
+738 LDEAMHKTP
-747 ETVLDD
+747 EQVLDEIIG
-753 VLEMCKA
+753 LCKA
-760 RYDKLTKIIPD
+760 RYEKLGKIIPEA
-771 QDFRQIER
+771 DFRNIER

-792 HLYQMDGLKDAIRFH
+792 HLYAMDQLKDAIRFH
-807 GYAQKDPLMVYKSE
+807 GYAQKDPLMVYKNE
-821 GFKMFEGCMEKIAT
+821 GFKLFEGCLEKIAT

-860 LKPQPAPGAEGEQ
+860 LKSQEQIDAEKKA
-873 PAAEGAQNEA
+873 AAEAAQNAGEGA
-883 PAEDGTMTQPAG
+883 ANAEQGA
-895 FNIEGGMR
+895 
-903 SVQDDTPEGIG
+903 
-914 EQLSAEGAKPAGLAG
+914 EQLSAEGAKAAGLAG
-929 EAATSE
+929 QAATSE
-935 SNALSKDQQ
+935 SNAISEEQ
-944 QGVAQQPA
+944 QGAQPMPQ
-952 SAEGRPT
+952 SALPGTRPT

-974 RAQQQAPKIGRN
+974 KRAQQAGPKLGRN
-986 DDCWCGSGLKYKK
+986 DPCWCGSGLKYKK
-999 CHGKNAE
+999 CHGKDVE

>member
-1 MSIVETV
+1 MSIVDTV
-8 LHKVFGTPHERKVK
+8 LHKIFGTPHERKVK
-22 QLRPVIAQINKARE
+22 QLRPVIAKIHEACK
-36 ALEALDDAA
+36 ALEALDDEA
-45 LAAKSAELREKLKNG
+45 LAAKSAEFREKLANG
-60 ATLDDIR
+60 STLEDIK

-72 VCKEACDRRLGI
+72 VCREACDRRLGI
-84 FNIFKPEHNFDFSR
+84 FNIFKPEFGFDFSS
-98 LGPELQDAVNDAK
+98 LGPELQEAVNKAK
-111 AALASGKNEWEVYL
+111 AELESGKNEWEVYL
-125 PAALYAKVRELYPN
+125 PAAVYAKVRELYPE
-139 SVKPFRMMP
+139 SVKPFRMLP

-182 LNALG
+182 LNGLT

-203 DAKQMGM
+203 DAKQMGL
-210 VYKFLGLTVGLIV
+210 VYKFLGLTVGLII
-223 NGLNPEQRRVSY
+223 NGLDAEQRRESY

-248 FDYLRDNMAVEPNQL
+248 FDCLRDNMAVEPNQL
-263 VQRELNYCIVDEVDS
+263 VQRELNFCIVDEVDS

-294 EDATDKYAKANEIAQ
+294 EDATEKYAKANEISKQ
-309 KLVKNKDFS
+309 LVRNKDFS
-318 VDEKDKVIQLT
+318 VDEKDKNIQFT
-329 SKGVASVENMMQ
+329 EKGVLHIQDLMH
-341 ITNLYGEHADWVHFI
+341 ITNLYGEHADWVHFL
-356 DQALRAWYLYEK
+356 DNALRAWYLFEK

-377 EIVIVDENTGRLME
+377 EIIIVDENTGRLME
-391 GRRYSNGMHQAIEA
+391 GRRYSNGIHQAIEA
-405 KEKVEIRRENQTL
+405 KENVPIRRENQTL

-429 YNKLSGMTG
+429 YKKLSGMTG

-463 CVRKD
+463 CIRKD
-468 LQDLVYKSEGA
+468 LQDLVYKSEDA
-479 KWKAIVEEIKE
+479 KWRAIVAEIKE
-490 RHAKGQPLLVG
+490 RHGKGQPLLVG
-501 TASIEKSEHLH
+501 TASIEKSEILH
-512 GLLEKEG
+512 GMLEKEG

-536 IQFAGCKGKV
+536 IQYAGYKDKV

-557 DIALGEGVSELGG
+557 DIALGPGVTELGG

-597 NGSSQYFLSL
+597 PGSSQYFLSL

-612 RIFGGDN
+612 RIFGGDS

-649 RVEGQSFDIRKHL
+649 RVESQSFDIRKHL

-684 NGEDIREEIMNR
+684 NGEDIRDEIMNR
-696 VEDALDI
+696 IEDACDI
-703 KVAQYVPPKTYQE
+703 KVSNYIPAKSYPEQWKLE
-716 DWNLEGLHTDLQR
+716 DLHADLQR
-729 SLGLEYNLT
+729 TLGMEYNLT
-738 MEDAAIKTP
+738 LEDAVTKTP
-747 ETVLDD
+747 EQVLDE
-753 VLEMCKA
+753 VIGLCKT

-771 QDFRQIER
+771 ADFRNIER

-792 HLYQMDGLKDAIRFH
+792 HLYAMDQLKDAIRFH
-807 GYAQKDPLMVYKSE
+807 GYAQKDPLMVYKND
-821 GFKMFEGCMEKIAT
+821 GFKMFESCLEKIAT

-860 LKPQPAPGAEGEQ
+860 LKSQEQIDAERKAAEETAAN
-873 PAAEGAQNEA
+873 AAEGAEQS
-883 PAEDGTMTQPAG
+883 AESA
-895 FNIEGGMR
+895 
-903 SVQDDTPEGIG
+903 
-914 EQLSAEGAKPAGLAG
+914 EQLSSEGAKAAGLAG
-929 EAATSE
+929 QAASSE
-935 SNALSKDQQ
+935 SNALSED
-944 QGVAQQPA
+944 QPA
-952 SAEGRPT
+952 NQPMSQSALPGTRPNR
-959 VRRTYTNPAVLAAAR
+959 VMNPALAAAVK
-974 RAQQQAPKIGRN
+974 RAQKQAGAKLGRN
-986 DDCWCGSGLKYKK
+986 DLCWCGSGLKYKK
-999 CHGKNAE
+999 CHGKDVD

>member
-1 MSIVETV
+1 MSIVDTV

-22 QLRPVIAQINKARE
+22 QLRPIIEKIHAARM

-45 LAAKSAELREKLKNG
+45 LAAKSAEFREKLKNG
-60 ATLDDIR
+60 STLDDIK
-67 VEAFA
+67 VDAFA
-72 VCKEACDRRLGI
+72 VCQEACDRRLGI
-84 FNIFKPEHNFDFSR
+84 FNIFKPEFGFDFSR
-98 LGPELQDAVNDAK
+98 LGPELQDVVNNAK
-111 AALASGKNEWEVYL
+111 AELASGKNEWEVYL
-125 PAALYAKVRELYPN
+125 PAALYAKVRELYPE

-182 LNALG
+182 LNGLS

-203 DAKQMGM
+203 DAKQMGL

-223 NGLNPEQRRVSY
+223 NGLNSEERRVSY
-235 NSDVTYGTNNEFG
+235 GSDVTYGTNNEFG
-248 FDYLRDNMAVEPNQL
+248 FDYLRDNMAVDPSQL
-263 VQRELNYCIVDEVDS
+263 VQRELNFCIVDEVDS

-294 EDATDKYAKANEIAQ
+294 EDATDKYAKADEIAQ
-309 KLVKNKDFS
+309 KLIKNKDFG
-318 VDEKDKVIQLT
+318 VDEKDKYIMLT
-329 SKGVASVENMMQ
+329 EKGVNHVESLLQ

-356 DQALRAWYLYEK
+356 DQALRAWHLYEK

-405 KEKVEIRRENQTL
+405 KEKVQIRRENQTL

-429 YNKLSGMTG
+429 YKKLSGMTG

-463 CVRKD
+463 CIRQD
-468 LQDLVYKSEGA
+468 LQDMVYKSEDA
-479 KWKAIVEEIKE
+479 KWRAIVAEIKE
-490 RHAKGQPLLVG
+490 RHGKGQPLLVG

-536 IQFAGCKGKV
+536 IQYAGHEGKV

-557 DIALGEGVSELGG
+557 DIALGPGVTDLGG

-597 NGSSQYFLSL
+597 PGSSQYFLSL

-612 RIFGGDN
+612 RIFGGDS

-624 SRFGVGEDEVITHPI
+624 NRFGVGEDEVITHPI
-639 VSRSIRGAQR
+639 VSRSIRSAQR

-684 NGEDIREEIMNR
+684 NGEDIRQEILDR
-696 VEDALDI
+696 IEDACDI
-703 KVAQYVPPKTYQE
+703 KVSNYIVAKSYPE

-729 SLGLEYNLT
+729 TLGMEYNLT
-738 MEDAAIKTP
+738 LEQAMKKTP
-747 ETVLDD
+747 EQVLDEIIG
-753 VLEMCKA
+753 LCKA
-760 RYDKLTKIIPD
+760 RYDKLTKIIPEA
-771 QDFRQIER
+771 DFRNIER

-792 HLYQMDGLKDAIRFH
+792 HLYAMDQLKDSIRFH
-807 GYAQKDPLMVYKSE
+807 GYAQKDPLMVYKNE
-821 GFKMFEGCMEKIAT
+821 GFKLFEGCLEKIAT
-835 LTALRILNIRITLP
+835 LTMLRILNIRITLP

-860 LKPQPAPGAEGEQ
+860 LKPQEQIDAERKAAEAAQNAGGEQ
-873 PAAEGAQNEA
+873 PQE
-883 PAEDGTMTQPAG
+883 
-895 FNIEGGMR
+895 
-903 SVQDDTPEGIG
+903 G
-914 EQLSAEGAKPAGLAG
+914 EQLSAEGAKAAGLAG
-929 EAATSE
+929 QAAASE
-935 SNALSKDQQ
+935 SNAISEDQQ
-944 QGVAQQPA
+944 DGQPMPQ
-952 SAEGRPT
+952 SALPGTRQ
-959 VRRTYTNPAVLAAAR
+959 VRRTYTNPAIMEAAR
-974 RAQQQAPKIGRN
+974 RRAQAAGPKLGRN
-986 DDCWCGSGLKYKK
+986 DPCWCGSGLKYKK
-999 CHGKNAE
+999 CHGKDVE

>member
-1 MSIVETV
+1 MSIVDTV
-8 LHKVFGTPHERKVK
+8 LHKIFGTPHERKVK
-22 QLRPVIAQINKARE
+22 QLRPVIAQIHKARE

-45 LAAKSAELREKLKNG
+45 LAAKSAEFREKLKNG
-60 ATLDDIR
+60 ASLDDIK
-67 VEAFA
+67 VDAFA
-72 VCKEACDRRLGI
+72 VCQEACDRRLGI
-84 FNIFKPEHNFDFSR
+84 FNIFKPEYNFDFSR
-98 LGPELQDAVNDAK
+98 LGPELQDAVNAAK
-111 AALASGKNEWEVYL
+111 AELASGKNEWEVYM
-125 PAALYAKVRELYPN
+125 PASVYAKVRELYPE

-182 LNALG
+182 LNGLS

-203 DAKQMGM
+203 DAKQMGL

-223 NGLNPEQRRVSY
+223 NGLDSEQRRTSY

-248 FDYLRDNMAVEPNQL
+248 FDYLRDNMAVDPSQL
-263 VQRELNYCIVDEVDS
+263 VQRELNFCIVDEVDS

-309 KLVKNKDFS
+309 KLVKNKDFG
-318 VDEKDKVIQLT
+318 VDEKDKYIMLT
-329 SKGVASVENMMQ
+329 EKGVNHVESLLQ
-341 ITNLYGEHADWVHFI
+341 ITNLYGEHADWVHYI
-356 DQALRAWYLYEK
+356 DQALRAWHLYEK

-405 KEKVEIRRENQTL
+405 KEKVQIRRENQTL

-429 YNKLSGMTG
+429 YKKLSGMTG

-463 CVRKD
+463 CIRQD
-468 LQDLVYKSEGA
+468 LQDMVYKSEDA
-479 KWKAIVEEIKE
+479 KWRAIVAEIKE
-490 RHAKGQPLLVG
+490 RHGKGQPLLVG

-536 IQFAGCKGKV
+536 IQYAGYKDKV

-557 DIALGEGVSELGG
+557 DIALGPGVTDLGG

-597 NGSSQYFLSL
+597 PGSSQYFLSL

-612 RIFGGDN
+612 RIFGGDS

-624 SRFGVGEDEVITHPI
+624 NRFGVGEDEVITHPI

-684 NGEDIREEIMNR
+684 NGEDISQEIMDR
-696 VEDALDI
+696 IEDACDI
-703 KVAQYVPPKTYQE
+703 KVSNYIVAKSYPE

-729 SLGLEYNLT
+729 TLGMEYHLTLEEA
-738 MEDAAIKTP
+738 MKKTP
-747 ETVLDD
+747 EQVLDE
-753 VLEMCKA
+753 VIGMCKA
-760 RYDKLTKIIPD
+760 RYEKLGKIIPEA
-771 QDFRQIER
+771 DFHNIER

-792 HLYQMDGLKDAIRFH
+792 HLYAMDQLKDAIRFH
-807 GYAQKDPLMVYKSE
+807 GYAQKDPLMVYKNE
-821 GFKMFEGCMEKIAT
+821 GFKLFEGCLEKIAT

-860 LKPQPAPGAEGEQ
+860 LKSQEQIDAEKKAAEAAQAQGGAPAEGEQ
-873 PAAEGAQNEA
+873 
-883 PAEDGTMTQPAG
+883 M
-895 FNIEGGMR
+895 
-903 SVQDDTPEGIG
+903 
-914 EQLSAEGAKPAGLAG
+914 SAEGAKAAGLAG
-929 EAATSE
+929 TAATSE
-935 SNALSKDQQ
+935 SNAISEEQQ
-944 QGVAQQPA
+944 AQQPMPQ
-952 SAEGRPT
+952 SALPGTRPT
-959 VRRTYTNPAVLAAAR
+959 VRRTYTNPAVQAAAQR
-974 RAQQQAPKIGRN
+974 RAQAAGPKLGRN
-986 DDCWCGSGLKYKK
+986 DPCWCGSGLKYKK
-999 CHGKNAE
+999 CHGKDLD

>member
-1 MSIVETV
+1 MSIVDTV

-22 QLRPVIAQINKARE
+22 QLRPVIEKIHAARM

-45 LAAKSAELREKLKNG
+45 LAAKSAEFREKLKNG
-60 ATLDDIR
+60 GTLEDIK
-67 VEAFA
+67 VDAFA
-72 VCKEACDRRLGI
+72 VCQEACDRRLGI
-84 FNIFKPEHNFDFSR
+84 FNIFKPEFGFDFSR

-111 AALASGKNEWEVYL
+111 AALDSGKNEWEVYL
-125 PAALYAKVRELYPN
+125 PAALYAKVRELYPE

-182 LNALG
+182 LNGLS

-203 DAKQMGM
+203 DAKQMGL

-223 NGLNPEQRRVSY
+223 NGLDSEQRRTSY

-248 FDYLRDNMAVEPNQL
+248 FDYLRDNMAVDPSQL
-263 VQRELNYCIVDEVDS
+263 VQRELNFCIVDEVDS

-309 KLVKNKDFS
+309 KLVKNKDFG
-318 VDEKDKVIQLT
+318 VDEKDKYIMLT
-329 SKGVASVENMMQ
+329 EKGVNHVESLLQ
-341 ITNLYGEHADWVHFI
+341 ITNLYGEHADWVHYI
-356 DQALRAWYLYEK
+356 DQALRAWHLYEK

-405 KEKVEIRRENQTL
+405 KEKVQIRRENQTL

-429 YNKLSGMTG
+429 YKKLSGMTG

-463 CVRKD
+463 CIRQD
-468 LQDLVYKSEGA
+468 LQDMVYKSEDA
-479 KWKAIVEEIKE
+479 KWRAIVAEIKE
-490 RHAKGQPLLVG
+490 RHGKGQPLLVG

-536 IQFAGCKGKV
+536 IQYAGYKDKV

-557 DIALGEGVSELGG
+557 DIALGPGVTDLGG

-586 QLRGRSGRQGD
+586 ELRGRSGRQGD
-597 NGSSQYFLSL
+597 PGSSQYFLSL

-612 RIFGGDN
+612 RIFGGDS

-624 SRFGVGEDEVITHPI
+624 NRFGVGEDEVITHPI

-684 NGEDIREEIMNR
+684 NGEDISQEIMDR
-696 VEDALDI
+696 IEDACDI
-703 KVAQYVPPKTYQE
+703 KVSNYIVAKSYPE

-729 SLGLEYNLT
+729 TLGMEYHLTLEEA
-738 MEDAAIKTP
+738 MKKTP
-747 ETVLDD
+747 EQVLDD
-753 VLEMCKA
+753 VIGMCKA
-760 RYDKLTKIIPD
+760 RYEKLGKIIPEA
-771 QDFRQIER
+771 DFHNIER

-792 HLYQMDGLKDAIRFH
+792 HLYAMDQLKDSIRFH
-807 GYAQKDPLMVYKSE
+807 GYAQKDPLMVYKNE
-821 GFKMFEGCMEKIAT
+821 GFKLFEGCLEKIAT

-860 LKPQPAPGAEGEQ
+860 LKSQEQIDAEKK
-873 PAAEGAQNEA
+873 AAEAAQNA
-883 PAEDGTMTQPAG
+883 GGQPQ
-895 FNIEGGMR
+895 E
-903 SVQDDTPEGIG
+903 G
-914 EQLSAEGAKPAGLAG
+914 EQLSAEGAKAAGLAG
-929 EAATSE
+929 TAATSE
-935 SNALSKDQQ
+935 SNAISEEQQ
-944 QGVAQQPA
+944 AQQPMPQ
-952 SAEGRPT
+952 SALPGTRPT
-959 VRRTYTNPAVLAAAR
+959 VRRTYTNPAVQAAAQR
-974 RAQQQAPKIGRN
+974 RAQAAGPKLGRN
-986 DDCWCGSGLKYKK
+986 DPCWCGSGLKYKK
-999 CHGKNAE
+999 CHGKDLD

>member
-1 MSIVETV
+1 MSIVDTV
-8 LHKVFGTPHERKVK
+8 LHKIFGTPHERKVK
-22 QLRPVIAQINKARE
+22 QLRPIIAKINETRQ

-45 LAAKSAELREKLKNG
+45 LAAKSAELREKLANG
-60 ATLDDIR
+60 ATLDDIK
-67 VEAFA
+67 VDAFA

-98 LGPELQDAVNDAK
+98 LGPELQDCVNDAK
-111 AALASGKNEWEVYL
+111 AELASGKNEWEVYL
-125 PAALYAKVRELYPN
+125 PAALYAKVRELYPD

-160 EGAIAEMAT
+160 EGAISEMAT

-182 LNALG
+182 LNALSG
-187 GHGVHVVTVN
+187 KGVHVVTVN

-223 NGLNPEQRRVSY
+223 NGLDPEQRRESY

-248 FDYLRDNMAVEPNQL
+248 FDYLRDNMAVEPQHL

-294 EDATDKYAKANEIAQ
+294 EDATDKYAKANEIAKQ
-309 KLVKNKDFS
+309 LVKNKDFS

-329 SKGVASVENMMQ
+329 SKGVSHVESILQ
-341 ITNLYGEHADWVHFI
+341 VTNLYGEHADWVHFI
-356 DQALRAWYLYEK
+356 DQALKAWHIYVK

-377 EIVIVDENTGRLME
+377 EIIIVDENTGRLME

-405 KEKVEIRRENQTL
+405 KENVQIRRENQTL

-429 YNKLSGMTG
+429 YKKLSGMTG

-468 LQDLVYKSEGA
+468 EQDLVYKSEDA
-479 KWKAIVEEIKE
+479 KWRAIVAEIKE

-536 IQFAGCKGKV
+536 IQYAGHKGKV

-557 DIALGEGVSELGG
+557 DIALGEGVTELGG

-597 NGSSQYFLSL
+597 PGSSQYFLSL

-684 NGEDIREEIMNR
+684 NGEDISEEIMNR
-696 VEDALDI
+696 IEDALDI
-703 KVAQYVPPKTYQE
+703 KVSQYVPAGTYQE
-716 DWNLEGLHTDLQR
+716 AWNLEGLHVDLQR
-729 SLGLEYNLT
+729 SLALEYNLT
-738 MEDAAIKTP
+738 MEEAASKTP
-747 ETVLDD
+747 EIVLDEI
-753 VLEMCKA
+753 LALCKG
-760 RYDKLTKIIPD
+760 RYEKLAKIIPE

-821 GFKMFEGCMEKIAT
+821 GYKMFEACMEKIAT

-849 NGMTVSPDQLQ
+849 NGQTVSPDQLQ
-860 LKPQPAPGAEGEQ
+860 LKSQEQIDAERKALEEAQAAQQNANQGSSENAAE
-873 PAAEGAQNEA
+873 PAAEE
-883 PAEDGTMTQPAG
+883 
-895 FNIEGGMR
+895 
-903 SVQDDTPEGIG
+903 V
-914 EQLSAEGAKPAGLAG
+914 SAEGAKAAGLAG
-929 EAATSE
+929 QAASSE
-935 SNALSKDQQ
+935 TNAITDEQKSSQVD
-944 QGVAQQPA
+944 P
-952 SAEGRPT
+952 SALPGAR
-959 VRRTYTNPAVLAAAR
+959 NAAVHRAMANAAAR
-974 RAQQQAPKIGRN
+974 RAAAQAPKIGRN

-999 CHGKNAE
+999 CHGKNVD

>member
-1 MSIVETV
+1 MSIVDSV
-8 LHKVFGTPHERKVK
+8 LHKIFGTPHERKVK
-22 QLRPVIAQINKARE
+22 QLRPVIAKIHEACK
-36 ALEALDDAA
+36 ALETLDDAE
-45 LAAKSAELREKLKNG
+45 LAAKSAEFREKLNNG
-60 ATLDDIR
+60 ATLDDIK

-72 VCKEACDRRLGI
+72 VCREACDRRLGI
-84 FNIFKPEHNFDFSR
+84 FNIFKPEFGFDFSR
-98 LGPELQDAVNDAK
+98 LGADLQEAVNKAK
-111 AALASGKNEWEVYL
+111 AELESGKNEWEVYL
-125 PAALYAKVRELYPN
+125 PAALYAKVRELYPE
-139 SVKPFRMMP
+139 SVKPFRMLP

-182 LNALG
+182 LNGLS

-203 DAKQMGM
+203 DAKQMGL
-210 VYKFLGLTVGLIV
+210 VYKFLGLTVGLII
-223 NGLNPEQRRVSY
+223 NGLNPEQRRESY

-263 VQRELNYCIVDEVDS
+263 VQRELNFCIVDEVDS

-294 EDATDKYAKANEIAQ
+294 EDATEKYAKANEISKQ
-309 KLVKNKDFS
+309 LVRNKDFS
-318 VDEKDKVIQLT
+318 VDEKDKNIQFT
-329 SKGVASVENMMQ
+329 EKGVLHIQDLMH
-341 ITNLYGEHADWVHFI
+341 ITNLYGEHADWVHFL
-356 DQALRAWYLYEK
+356 DNALRAWYLFEK

-377 EIVIVDENTGRLME
+377 EIIIVDENTGRLME
-391 GRRYSNGMHQAIEA
+391 GRRYSNGIHQAIEA
-405 KEKVEIRRENQTL
+405 KEGVQIRRENQTL

-429 YNKLSGMTG
+429 YKKLSGMTG

-463 CVRKD
+463 CIRKD
-468 LQDLVYKSEGA
+468 LQDLVYKSEDA
-479 KWKAIVEEIKE
+479 KWRAIVAEIKE

-501 TASIEKSEHLH
+501 TASIEKSEILH
-512 GLLEKEG
+512 GMLEKEG

-536 IQFAGCKGKV
+536 IQYAGHKDKV

-557 DIALGEGVSELGG
+557 DIALGPGVTELGG

-597 NGSSQYFLSL
+597 PGSSQYFLSL

-624 SRFGVGEDEVITHPI
+624 NRFGVGEDEVITHPI

-649 RVEGQSFDIRKHL
+649 RVESQSFDIRKHL

-684 NGEDIREEIMNR
+684 NGEDIRDEIMNR
-696 VEDALDI
+696 IEDACDI
-703 KVAQYVPPKTYQE
+703 KVSAYIPAKSYPEQWKLE
-716 DWNLEGLHTDLQR
+716 DLHADLQR
-729 SLGLEYNLT
+729 TLGMEYSLTLEEAVT
-738 MEDAAIKTP
+738 KTP
-747 ETVLDD
+747 EQVLDEIID
-753 VLEMCKA
+753 LCKV

-771 QDFRQIER
+771 ADFRNIER

-792 HLYQMDGLKDAIRFH
+792 HLYAMDQLKDAIRFH
-807 GYAQKDPLMVYKSE
+807 GYAQKDPLMVYKND
-821 GFKMFEGCMEKIAT
+821 GFKMFESCLEKIAT

-849 NGMTVSPDQLQ
+849 NGVTVSPDQLQ
-860 LKPQPAPGAEGEQ
+860 LKSQEQIDAERK
-873 PAAEGAQNEA
+873 AAEEA
-883 PAEDGTMTQPAG
+883 AANAGDANAERHPEQS
-895 FNIEGGMR
+895 EG
-903 SVQDDTPEGIG
+903 SSEGSSAS
-914 EQLSAEGAKPAGLAG
+914 EQLSADGAKAAGLAG
-929 EAATSE
+929 QAASSE
-935 SNALSKDQQ
+935 TNALSEDQAD
-944 QGVAQQPA
+944 GQPMPQ
-952 SAEGRPT
+952 SALPGTRPNR
-959 VRRTYTNPAVLAAAR
+959 VNPALAAAVK
-974 RAQQQAPKIGRN
+974 RAQQQAGAKLGRN
-986 DDCWCGSGLKYKK
+986 DLCWCGSGLKYKK
-999 CHGKNAE
+999 CHGKDVD

>member
-1 MSIVETV
+1 MSIVDTV
-8 LHKVFGTPHERKVK
+8 LHKIFGTPHERKVK
-22 QLRPVIAQINKARE
+22 QLRPVIAKIHEACK
-36 ALEALDDAA
+36 ALETLDDAA
-45 LAAKSAELREKLKNG
+45 LAAKSAEFREKLANG
-60 ATLDDIR
+60 STLEDIK

-72 VCKEACDRRLGI
+72 VCREACDRRLGI
-84 FNIFKPEHNFDFSR
+84 FNIFKPEFGFDFSR
-98 LGPELQDAVNDAK
+98 LGAELEEAANKAK
-111 AALASGKNEWEVYL
+111 AELESGKNEWEVYL
-125 PAALYAKVRELYPN
+125 PAALYAKVRELYPE
-139 SVKPFRMMP
+139 SVKPFRMLP

-182 LNALG
+182 LNGLT

-203 DAKQMGM
+203 DAKQMGL
-210 VYKFLGLTVGLIV
+210 VYKFLGLTVGLII
-223 NGLNPEQRRVSY
+223 NGLDAEQRRESY

-263 VQRELNYCIVDEVDS
+263 VQRELNFCIVDEVDS

-294 EDATDKYAKANEIAQ
+294 EDATEKYAKANEISKQ
-309 KLVKNKDFS
+309 LVRNKDFS
-318 VDEKDKVIQLT
+318 VDEKDKNIQFT
-329 SKGVASVENMMQ
+329 EKGVLHIQDLMH
-341 ITNLYGEHADWVHFI
+341 ITNLYGEHADWVHFL
-356 DQALRAWYLYEK
+356 DNALRAWYLFEK

-377 EIVIVDENTGRLME
+377 EIIIVDENTGRLME
-391 GRRYSNGMHQAIEA
+391 GRRYSNGIHQAIEA
-405 KEKVEIRRENQTL
+405 KENVPIRRENQTL

-429 YNKLSGMTG
+429 YKKLSGMTG

-463 CVRKD
+463 CIRKD
-468 LQDLVYKSEGA
+468 LQDLVYKSEDA
-479 KWKAIVEEIKE
+479 KWRAIVAEIKE
-490 RHAKGQPLLVG
+490 RHGKGQPLLVG
-501 TASIEKSEHLH
+501 TASIEKSEILH
-512 GLLEKEG
+512 GMLEKEG

-536 IQFAGCKGKV
+536 IQYAGYKDKV

-557 DIALGEGVSELGG
+557 DIALGPGVTELGG

-597 NGSSQYFLSL
+597 PGSSQYFLSL

-612 RIFGGDN
+612 RIFGGDS

-649 RVEGQSFDIRKHL
+649 RVESQSFDIRKHL

-684 NGEDIREEIMNR
+684 NGEDIRDEIMNR
-696 VEDALDI
+696 IEDACDI
-703 KVAQYVPPKTYQE
+703 KVSNYIPAKSYPEQWKLE
-716 DWNLEGLHTDLQR
+716 DLHADLQR
-729 SLGLEYNLT
+729 TLGMEYNLT
-738 MEDAAIKTP
+738 LEDAVTKTP
-747 ETVLDD
+747 EQVLDEIID
-753 VLEMCKA
+753 LCKV

-771 QDFRQIER
+771 ADFRNIER

-792 HLYQMDGLKDAIRFH
+792 HLYAMDQLKDAIRFH
-807 GYAQKDPLMVYKSE
+807 GYAQKDPLMVYKND
-821 GFKMFEGCMEKIAT
+821 GFKMFESCLEKIAT

-849 NGMTVSPDQLQ
+849 NGVTVSPDQLQ
-860 LKPQPAPGAEGEQ
+860 LKSQEQIDAERKAADGSTSSPTDKVPASTEQGRSEPAEGTSAAAQ
-873 PAAEGAQNEA
+873 PSQ
-883 PAEDGTMTQPAG
+883 GT
-895 FNIEGGMR
+895 
-903 SVQDDTPEGIG
+903 S
-914 EQLSAEGAKPAGLAG
+914 EQLSADGAKAAGLAG
-929 EAATSE
+929 QAASSE
-935 SNALSKDQQ
+935 SNALSEDQ
-944 QGVAQQPA
+944 AENQPMSQ
-952 SAEGRPT
+952 SALPGTRPNR
-959 VRRTYTNPAVLAAAR
+959 VMNPALAAAVK
-974 RAQQQAPKIGRN
+974 RAQKQAGAKLGRN
-986 DDCWCGSGLKYKK
+986 DLCWCGSGLKYKK
-999 CHGKNAE
+999 CHGKDVE

>member
-1 MSIVETV
+1 MSIVDTV

-22 QLRPVIAQINKARE
+22 QLRPVIEKIHAARM

-45 LAAKSAELREKLKNG
+45 LAAKSAEFREKLNNG
-60 ATLDDIR
+60 GTLEDIK
-67 VEAFA
+67 VDAFA
-72 VCKEACDRRLGI
+72 VCQEACDRRLGI
-84 FNIFKPEHNFDFSR
+84 FNIFKPEFGFDFSR

-111 AALASGKNEWEVYL
+111 AELASGKNEWEVYL
-125 PAALYAKVRELYPN
+125 PAALYAKVRELYPE

-182 LNALG
+182 LNGLS

-203 DAKQMGM
+203 DAKQMGL

-223 NGLNPEQRRVSY
+223 NGLDSEQRRTSY

-248 FDYLRDNMAVEPNQL
+248 FDYLRDNMAVDPSQL
-263 VQRELNYCIVDEVDS
+263 VQRELNFCIVDEVDS

-294 EDATDKYAKANEIAQ
+294 EDATDKYSKANEIAQ
-309 KLVKNKDFS
+309 KLVKNRDFG
-318 VDEKDKVIQLT
+318 VDEKDKYIMLT
-329 SKGVASVENMMQ
+329 EKGVNHVESLLQ
-341 ITNLYGEHADWVHFI
+341 ITNLYGEHADWVHYI
-356 DQALRAWYLYEK
+356 DQALRAWHLYEK

-405 KEKVEIRRENQTL
+405 KEKVQIRRENQTL

-429 YNKLSGMTG
+429 YKKLSGMTG

-463 CVRKD
+463 CIRQD
-468 LQDLVYKSEGA
+468 LQDMVYKSEDA
-479 KWKAIVEEIKE
+479 KWRAIVAEIKE
-490 RHAKGQPLLVG
+490 RHGKGQPLLVG

-536 IQFAGCKGKV
+536 IQYAGYKDKV

-557 DIALGEGVSELGG
+557 DIALGPGVTDLGG

-597 NGSSQYFLSL
+597 PGSSQYFLSL

-612 RIFGGDN
+612 RIFGGSN

-684 NGEDIREEIMNR
+684 NGEDISQEIMDR
-696 VEDALDI
+696 IEDACDI
-703 KVAQYVPPKTYQE
+703 KVSNYIVAKSYPE

-729 SLGLEYNLT
+729 TLGMEYNLT
-738 MEDAAIKTP
+738 LEEAMKKTP
-747 ETVLDD
+747 EQVLD
-753 VLEMCKA
+753 EIIGMCKA
-760 RYDKLTKIIPD
+760 RYDKLGKIIPEA
-771 QDFRQIER
+771 DFHNIER

-792 HLYQMDGLKDAIRFH
+792 HLYAMDQLKDAIRFH
-807 GYAQKDPLMVYKSE
+807 GYAQKDPLMVYKNE
-821 GFKMFEGCMEKIAT
+821 GFKLFEGCLEKIAT
-835 LTALRILNIRITLP
+835 LTMLRILNIRITLP

-860 LKPQPAPGAEGEQ
+860 LKSQEQIDAEKK
-873 PAAEGAQNEA
+873 AAQEA
-883 PAEDGTMTQPAG
+883 GK
-895 FNIEGGMR
+895 
-903 SVQDDTPEGIG
+903 DDSANS
-914 EQLSAEGAKPAGLAG
+914 EQLSAEGAQAAGLAG
-929 EAATSE
+929 TAAHSQ
-935 SNALSKDQQ
+935 SNAITEDQQ
-944 QGVAQQPA
+944 AQQPMSQ
-952 SAEGRPT
+952 SALPGTRPT
-959 VRRTYTNPAVLAAAR
+959 VRRTYTNPAILEAAR
-974 RAQQQAPKIGRN
+974 RRAQAAGPKLGRN
-986 DDCWCGSGLKYKK
+986 DPCWCGSGLKYKK
-999 CHGKNAE
+999 CHGKDVE

>member
-1 MSIVETV
+1 MSVVDTV
-8 LHKVFGTPHERKVK
+8 LHKIFGTPHERKVK
-22 QLRPVIAQINKARE
+22 QLRPVIAKIHAARE
-36 ALEALDDAA
+36 SLEALDDAA
-45 LAAKSAELREKLKNG
+45 LAAKSAEFREKLKNG
-60 ATLDDIR
+60 ATLEDIK

-72 VCKEACDRRLGI
+72 VCQEACDRRLGI
-84 FNIFKPEHNFDFSR
+84 FNIFKPEFEFDFSR
-98 LGPELQDAVNDAK
+98 LGPELQGAVETAK
-111 AALASGKNEWEVYL
+111 AELASGKNEWEVYL
-125 PAALYAKVRELYPN
+125 PAALYAKVRELYPE

-182 LNALG
+182 LNGLS

-203 DAKQMGM
+203 DAKQMGL
-210 VYKFLGLTVGLIV
+210 VYQFLGLTVGLIV
-223 NGLNPEQRRVSY
+223 NGLNSEQRRKSY

-248 FDYLRDNMAVEPNQL
+248 FDYLRDNMAVEPSQL
-263 VQRELNYCIVDEVDS
+263 VQRELNFCIVDEVDS

-318 VDEKDKVIQLT
+318 VDEKDKNIQLT
-329 SKGVASVENMMQ
+329 EKGVNHVESLMQ
-341 ITNLYGEHADWVHFI
+341 ITNLYGEHADWVHFL
-356 DQALRAWYLYEK
+356 DQALRAWHLYER

-377 EIVIVDENTGRLME
+377 EIIIVDENTGRLME

-405 KEKVEIRRENQTL
+405 KEKVQIRRENQTL

-429 YNKLSGMTG
+429 YKKLSGMTG

-463 CVRKD
+463 CIRKD
-468 LQDLVYKSEGA
+468 MQDMVYKSEGA
-479 KWKAIVEEIKE
+479 KWKAIVAEIKD
-490 RHAKGQPLLVG
+490 RHEKGQPLLVG

-524 LNAKNHGREAEI
+524 LNAKNHSREAEI
-536 IQFAGCKGKV
+536 IQYAGYKGKV

-557 DIALGEGVSELGG
+557 DIALGPGVTEVGG

-597 NGSSQYFLSL
+597 PGSSQYFLSL

-612 RIFGGDN
+612 RIFGGDS

-624 SRFGVGEDEVITHPI
+624 TRFGVGEDEVITHPI
-639 VSRSIRGAQR
+639 VSRSIRSAQR

-684 NGEDIREEIMNR
+684 NGEDIRDEIMNR
-696 VEDALDI
+696 IEDACDI
-703 KVAQYVPPKTYQE
+703 KVSNYIPPKSYVE
-716 DWNLEGLHTDLQR
+716 NWNLEGLHTDLQR
-729 SLGLEYNLT
+729 SLGMEYNLSFD
-738 MEDAAIKTP
+738 DATKKTP
-747 ETVLDD
+747 DQVLDEIIE
-753 VLEMCKA
+753 LCKA

-771 QDFRQIER
+771 ADFRNIER

-792 HLYQMDGLKDAIRFH
+792 HLYAMDQLKDAIRFH
-807 GYAQKDPLMVYKSE
+807 GYAQKDPLMIYKNE
-821 GFKMFEGCMEKIAT
+821 GYKMFEGCIEKIAT
-835 LTALRILNIRITLP
+835 LTMLRILNIRITLP
-849 NGMTVSPDQLQ
+849 NGQTVSPDQLQ
-860 LKPQPAPGAEGEQ
+860 LREQ
-873 PAAEGAQNEA
+873 PKPESEAGAQEA
-883 PAEDGTMTQPAG
+883 ANADQAAAPEQP
-895 FNIEGGMR
+895 
-903 SVQDDTPEGIG
+903 ST
-914 EQLSAEGAKPAGLAG
+914 EGAKAAGLAG
-929 EAATSE
+929 QAASSETNAISEGQQAASEAAQPMPQS
-935 SNALSKDQQ
+935 ALP
-944 QGVAQQPA
+944 GT
-952 SAEGRPT
+952 RPT
-959 VRRTYTNPAVLAAAR
+959 VRRTYTNPAVAAAAR
-974 RAQQQAPKIGRN
+974 RAQQAGPKLGRN
-986 DDCWCGSGLKYKK
+986 DPCWCGSGLKYKK
-999 CHGKNAE
+999 CHGKDAE

>member
-1 MSIVETV
+1 MSIVDTV
-8 LHKVFGTPHERKVK
+8 LHKIFGTPHERKVK
-22 QLRPVIAQINKARE
+22 QLRPVIAKIHEACKAL
-36 ALEALDDAA
+36 ATLDDAE
-45 LAAKSAELREKLKNG
+45 LAAKSAEFREKLNNG
-60 ATLDDIR
+60 ATLDDIK
-67 VEAFA
+67 VDAFA
-72 VCKEACDRRLGI
+72 VCREACDRRLGI
-84 FNIFKPEHNFDFSR
+84 FNIFKPEFGFDFSR
-98 LGPELQDAVNDAK
+98 LGPELQEAVNKAK
-111 AALASGKNEWEVYL
+111 AELESGKNEWEVYL
-125 PAALYAKVRELYPN
+125 PAALYAKVRELYPD
-139 SVKPFRMMP
+139 SVKPFRMLP

-182 LNALG
+182 LNGLS

-203 DAKQMGM
+203 DAKQMGL

-223 NGLNPEQRRVSY
+223 NGLDAEQRRQSY

-263 VQRELNYCIVDEVDS
+263 VQRELNFCIVDEVDS

-294 EDATDKYAKANEIAQ
+294 EDATEKYAKANEIAKQ
-309 KLVKNKDFS
+309 LVRNKDFS
-318 VDEKDKVIQLT
+318 VDEKDKNIQFT
-329 SKGVASVENMMQ
+329 EKGVLHIQDLMH
-341 ITNLYGEHADWVHFI
+341 ITNLYGEHADWVHFL
-356 DQALRAWYLYEK
+356 DNALRAWYLFEK

-377 EIVIVDENTGRLME
+377 EIIIVDENTGRLME
-391 GRRYSNGMHQAIEA
+391 GRRYSNGIHQAIEA
-405 KEKVEIRRENQTL
+405 KENVQIRRENQTL

-429 YNKLSGMTG
+429 YKKLSGMTG

-463 CVRKD
+463 CIRKD
-468 LQDLVYKSEGA
+468 LQDLVYKSEDA
-479 KWKAIVEEIKE
+479 KWRAIVAEIKE

-501 TASIEKSEHLH
+501 TASIEKSEILH
-512 GLLEKEG
+512 GMLEKEG

-536 IQFAGCKGKV
+536 IQYAGHKDKV

-557 DIALGEGVSELGG
+557 DIALGPGVTELGG

-597 NGSSQYFLSL
+597 PGSSQYFLSL

-624 SRFGVGEDEVITHPI
+624 NRFGVGEDEVITHPI

-649 RVEGQSFDIRKHL
+649 RVESQSFDIRKHL

-684 NGEDIREEIMNR
+684 NGEDIRDEIMNR
-696 VEDALDI
+696 IEDACDI
-703 KVAQYVPPKTYQE
+703 KVSNYIPAKSYAEQ
-716 DWNLEGLHTDLQR
+716 WNLEGLHEDLQR
-729 SLGLEYNLT
+729 TLGMEYSLTL
-738 MEDAAIKTP
+738 EDAVSKTP
-747 ETVLDD
+747 EQVLDEIID
-753 VLEMCKA
+753 LCKV

-771 QDFRQIER
+771 ADFRNIER

-792 HLYQMDGLKDAIRFH
+792 HLYAMDQLKDAIRFH
-807 GYAQKDPLMVYKSE
+807 GYAQKDPLMVYKND
-821 GFKMFEGCMEKIAT
+821 GFKMFESCMEKIAT

-849 NGMTVSPDQLQ
+849 NGVTVSPDQLQ
-860 LKPQPAPGAEGEQ
+860 LKSQEQIDAERK
-873 PAAEGAQNEA
+873 AAEEA
-883 PAEDGTMTQPAG
+883 AAAAGNAGDANAESHPEQS
-895 FNIEGGMR
+895 EG
-903 SVQDDTPEGIG
+903 SSEGSS
-914 EQLSAEGAKPAGLAG
+914 EQLSAEGAKAAGLAG
-929 EAATSE
+929 QAASSE
-935 SNALSKDQQ
+935 TNALSEDQQ
-944 QGVAQQPA
+944 AQPMPQ
-952 SAEGRPT
+952 SALPGTRPN
-959 VRRTYTNPAVLAAAR
+959 RSAAANAALAAAVK
-974 RAQQQAPKIGRN
+974 RAQQQAGAKLGRN
-986 DDCWCGSGLKYKK
+986 DLCWCGSGLKYKK
-999 CHGKNAE
+999 CHGKDVE